1 MTDQPPATG
10 DHSSHVASLELVEQQ
25 LWSDRRQRSR
35 SSQDGMERRQFGSN
49 YSELTGVGAELG
61 KAIDLYKVAHRRR
74 YVTYDEILVVLET
87 LGYER
92 RIASAD
98 LAAEGCGAGVATAEG
113 IVPQAQLGL
122 PATVLQSTE
131 SPTLIAID

>member
-1 MTDQPPATG
+1 MTDQPPATW
-10 DHSSHVASLELVEQQ
+10 DHSLHVASRELDEQQ
-25 LWSDRRQRSR
+25 LLSDRRQRSR

-49 YSELTGVGAELG
+49 YSELTAAGAELG
-61 KAIDLYKVAHRRR
+61 KAIDSYKVAHRRR

-92 RIASAD
+92 RTTSAD
-98 LAAEGCGAGVATAEG
+98 LAAEGRGAGVAMAEG
-113 IVPQAQLGL
+113 GVPQAQLGL
-122 PATVLQSTE
+122 PATGLQSAE